1 MVSREFR
8 SFLPRTLNTSRRSAQ
23 DRAGTHALL
32 GLKSPGRFAAM
43 LASRVGKAL
52 GVGGVESSIQRLED
66 RTLLDGSPTN
76 PLVLTAGT
84 EGRFTGVQTISSP
97 TDADYW
103 EFIAPANAFVSALAD
118 TSNEANRNLDSS
130 VRVLLGSTGAV
141 VATGENNG
149 SLTSG
154 FQKDGWVGFNA
165 TQGTRYIIEVR
176 GQTASTGPYTLRMR
190 GTNFTFSVGGQD
202 LTVNPPIDR
211 GIGFETGT
219 PAPDITPFGAI
230 APTPILG
237 QLGGTGA
244 LNTRTRQDEMIYR
257 WTAPTNSLYNTLV
270 TVNAQST
277 DQTNLTQRL
286 DTHLDIYDSNG
297 NLIISD
303 QQSGR
308 INDAALAFKATA
320 GATYF
325 IRVRSDEVSNAN
337 RALATGPFFLVFDAQ
352 PEVLQLDK
360 ISRRGTAGGS
370 LVAFQEPL
378 QQPSPNMPDPV
389 FQTASWKFK
398 AEGSGLAIVTVTGA
412 PLNPM
417 QNPAVSLYNSAGTRV
432 AFADD
437 TFGLIPQLE
446 VQLVGGQEYYIVVDG
461 FEIQGGTDY
470 VFFVEANHTIDNTID
485 DHPDLT
491 GATLTDARRNASE
504 ATALPWSNPFTFNDA
519 DGNPLRDR
527 GLRVSANGS
536 GRLQQGGDTDL
547 FQFTPPVDMLMDYD
561 GNNDDNGTSLY
572 LGGGFDIQ
580 GRGKSFPNYSR
591 GMVGFDGGDVFTTG
605 KQNVVI
611 LNGVPVQQGFVDN
624 PATPDTNGPV
634 IFTSYDWQPFTNETN
649 TLPRRLVVGG
659 DFIYQEV
666 VNGQIVQVTNLLA
679 WQLIGGRYQ
688 WNRGQGPQF
697 LGSVDGPVYAL
708 IQYNPS
714 AFDPDDSDPLPTIPD
729 PGIPSLFVGGD
740 FDTPGDNLAAFNPA
754 DGWFEP
760 PVNPDVAATEV
771 ASGPVRA
778 FAIYD
783 AQDAG
788 DGREAQDNEPPDP
801 DLDAV
806 PDPGNPPQALYIGGS
821 FNQGLIGWNGA
832 NRFTLSVGSEPVDIN
847 GDPTG
852 DGTPPPVGNID
863 GSVYSLAVYTI
874 DLDNYLD
881 SDGTNL
887 DPSGDPVGGNTNDAP
902 VEMLFIGG
910 DFTGRDGFDSPGL
923 LAWGAR
929 RSVLNGELND
939 TELVEYSPAL
949 EFADLGLPIFGTVH
963 ALQPWTPAQLNV
975 STGTPTEF
983 LAMGGA
989 FTSGDFAN
997 LALFAPNSHLA
1008 LELTG
1013 ALSVGTNGPV
1023 YTLAT
1028 FQDDDEPLQEN
1039 DLDSGSANSTLYVG
1053 GAFTQVV
1060 FDDGTTMATSNIAY
1074 LNAVTGDGALPDDSF
1089 SWGALP
1095 EGVQYETDVPGRTA
1109 SVRTLAAFDDGL
1121 AGTWDRND
1129 RPATRL
1135 ALELTG
1141 AFADQADFTI
1151 RILDSNFNEVFP
1163 GQGGQALGVS
1173 NLEEPPGDGDPDNPG
1188 MRDPSIGRTNRVTG
1202 YDGIPL
1208 VGGQVYYLSIEGTG
1222 TGRYDFTIT
1231 ADSGARRVKLNR
1243 DGTLTEDQSFPLA
1256 DINTTL
1262 PGVPLAF
1269 GGNDTQITNT
1279 FASEQSRE
1287 GDFNAGI
1294 RRLLDAFGDS
1304 DLLVDRAGGTS
1315 LTEMRHL
1322 REKPSERTA
1331 SMLRGGQG
1339 IISDIN
1345 DTDLY
1350 FFRAASTGFAEVRL
1364 STAAIADNFQQTEID
1379 YRLSYPPIAGNGATV
1394 ITDVP
1399 TPIPAYESNLD
1410 GAIRVFGNDFSQV
1423 AYNDDNP
1430 AFQYSIPGDRMLSR
1444 LAADAQ
1450 GNAVAYEFNQ
1460 RDSRVVFPVVADNV
1474 YFIQVESGQ
1483 RWRVANPPE
1492 FYDNVPDAT
1501 DPRVA
1506 NTDPDIDWRYAI
1518 GSYQL
1523 IFNTMTQQ
1531 FSDLENGQVVLDDHG
1546 DVLATNQFAPYLATP
1561 IPIGSDPQNSGS
1573 NGVGVATGFINN
1585 TPNKPNDIDLFKF
1598 SNPGKGNVIVTL
1610 SRADGSTLTAT
1621 LAVFR
1626 EGPQNVGDATNLGNG
1641 RLQINTTSFN
1651 GEEFFV
1657 QITGVAASEGGYR
1670 IDIQT
1675 LPFVDDYS
1683 DKFRWW
1689 EATNISLEDASG
1701 IGFIAG
1707 NIEVPGDSDVFKF
1720 QFPDYDLINVTVR
1733 ALDNS
1738 LVPRVTVYEISENP
1752 LGNGSITHPFYL
1764 QIASTSRT
1772 EAPPVGTTE
1781 VTVRASVSPDRSTS
1795 FAPPNDR
1802 SYPNYFIVVEGFDP
1816 TTDAGRYEL
1825 TINFASTDDHA
1836 DAVPLAGDVTYNI
1849 SQLAFATNVTIDAI
1863 TGQGSRAGNIEV
1875 SSDTDLFTFES
1886 PASGPV
1892 SVNLTRALGST
1903 FRGRVSIMDAA
1914 GNLLGTRG
1922 VLGDNTST
1930 SPVTATV
1937 PFVARGT
1944 RLYIVV
1950 DPVSPNVNTTLIGT
1964 YSISVQTPSVDDHA
1978 NRSEYSLA
1986 TPIAIVASTGR
1997 GQLGGSSVGV
2007 NNPRIN
2013 TSADT
2018 DLFYFFNI
2026 ATGSHTV
2033 QVAPLSATSAGLR
2046 PRIEIYQAV
2055 FNSQGTEIAQN
2066 LVGSADAANVLDP
2079 VTFTF
2084 NVSSLLSKYYVLVVP
2099 LAGSADTG
2107 EYRISIQGPIP
2118 DVLPPG
2124 TDTGEIDFNAPTT
2137 IVLND
2142 RTGDGSTLR
2151 QGSRPQLPEINPS
2164 GDRDLYSFTT
2174 VAPGRVFIRLSL
2186 PDGSTLLGR
2195 MDVYRR
2201 NQDTSI
2207 SLIGSDE
2214 VNNFGSAAKFDFA
2227 APAGQTIFVVVDAP
2241 GDSTG
2246 SYTLEV
2252 DTQPLVNQ
2260 LVYPEGY
2267 ATNLISEFIP
2277 IVNPNPF
2284 PINYTVKLYYS
2295 FEDGNGGRLVDT
2307 FSTRTIGANTRDG
2320 VTINAPINGSIV
2332 QDGPVRQN
2340 VPYSLVVEYQYP
2352 NTFVNTQGQ
2361 TVAVDPAN
2369 IQPLGAT
2376 LSHYDFGSST
2386 GDAFTSRVSDRWAF
2400 PRLERAPGST
2410 LNYVV
2415 VWNPHDFAVDMQ
2427 LVAYLQNG
2435 QQITLPGNGEYRR
2448 IEANRREGFGIDD
2461 FAQLGT
2467 GIFSA
2472 VLTARVA
2479 PESNGS
2485 TDPAKAAVFEG
2496 VVAAVSAYRIG
2507 AGQEA
2512 AFGAIGDADMGSR
2525 KGAITNLT
2533 QGNGVTS
2540 EIVIFNPSNNPASV
2554 TLNSKFIRTGITGF
2568 SRVIQVGPGRSTVVN
2583 ASTLGIT
2590 PGQPVGI
2597 TYTSNIDVSV
2607 QSVEFQR
2614 GDADSASPRYTAGT
2628 RFLFGDAF
2636 IDARTA
2642 GRLYFETL
2650 WVYNPTNTVST
2661 IDIKLNFYNRPSQ
2674 PTSTISINVPANGF
2688 SELRLHERSEI
2699 LSSGGPT
2706 WFAVDATS
2714 RNNLPFM
2721 MTMEHYDLFL
2731 GGGWAASG
2739 VPYGIQVPL
2748 EQIR

>member
-1 MVSREFR
+1 M
-8 SFLPRTLNTSRRSAQ
+8 LN
-23 DRAGTHALL
+23 
-32 GLKSPGRFAAM
+32 SPGRLAAM

-66 RTLLDGSPTN
+66 RSLLDGSPTN
-76 PLVLTAGT
+76 PLTLTAGT
-84 EGRFTGVQTISSP
+84 QGRFTGVQTISSP

-130 VRVLLGSTGAV
+130 VRVLLASTGAV

-149 SLTSG
+149 TLTSG

-165 TQGTRYIIEVR
+165 TAGTRYIIEVR
-176 GQTASTGPYTLRMR
+176 GQTATTGPYTLRMR

-202 LTVNPPIDR
+202 QTVNPPVDR

-219 PAPDITPFGAI
+219 PAPDITPFGAV

-244 LNTRTRQDEMIYR
+244 INTRTRQDEMIYH
-257 WTAPTNSLYNTLV
+257 WTAPSNSLYNTLV

-277 DQTNLTQRL
+277 EQTTLSQRL

-337 RALATGPFFLVFDAQ
+337 RQLATGPFFLVFDAQ
-352 PEVLQLDK
+352 PEILSLDK
-360 ISRRGTAGGS
+360 ISRRGTGGGS

-398 AEGSGLAIVTVTGA
+398 AEGSGLAILTVTGA

-417 QNPAVSLYNSAGTRV
+417 QNPAVSLYNSAGTRI

-437 TFGLIPQLE
+437 TFGVIPQLE
-446 VQLVGGQEYYIVVDG
+446 VQLVGGEEYFIVVDG
-461 FEIQGGTDY
+461 YELQGGTDY
-470 VFFVEANHTIDNTID
+470 TFFLEANHTIDATLD
-485 DHPDLT
+485 DHPDRLPVGT
-491 GATLTDARRNASE
+491 PLTDNRRNASE
-504 ATALPWSNPFTFNDA
+504 ATALPWSDPFTLNDA

-527 GLRVSANGS
+527 GLRVSATGS
-536 GRLQQGGDTDL
+536 GRLHTGGDTDL

-580 GRGKSFPNYSR
+580 GRGTSIPNYSR
-591 GMVGFDGGDVFTTG
+591 GVVGFDGGDVFTTG
-605 KQNVVI
+605 KQNI
-611 LNGVPVQQGFVDN
+611 AFLANGTPVQQGFVDN
-624 PATPDTNGPV
+624 PATPGTNGPV
-634 IFTSYDWQPFTNETN
+634 IFTSFDWQPFTSETN
-649 TLPRRLVVGG
+649 TLARRLVVGG

-666 VNGQIVQVTNLLA
+666 VNGNLVQVTNLLA

-697 LGSVDGPVYAL
+697 LGSVDGPVYAM

-714 AFDPDDSDPLPTIPD
+714 TFDPDDADPETPIPD
-729 PGIPSLFVGGD
+729 PGIPSLFIGGD
-740 FDTPGDNLAAFNPA
+740 FDAPGDNLAAFNPGA
-754 DGWFEP
+754 GWFEP

-778 FAIYD
+778 FAVYD
-783 AQDAG
+783 APDAG
-788 DGREAQDNEPPDP
+788 AGRAAEDNDPPTP
-801 DLDAV
+801 DVDAV
-806 PDPGNPPQALYIGGS
+806 PDPGDPPQALYIGGS
-821 FNQGLIGWNGA
+821 FAQGLIGWNGN
-832 NRFTLSVGSEPVDIN
+832 NRFTLSVGSEPVDAN

-874 DLDNYLD
+874 DLDDYID

-887 DPSGDPVGGNTNDAP
+887 DPSGDPVDGNTDDAP
-902 VEMLFIGG
+902 QELLFIGG

-923 LAWGAR
+923 LAWGAA
-929 RSVLNGELND
+929 RSVLNGEINEP
-939 TELVEYSPAL
+939 ELPEYSPAL
-949 EFADLGLPIFGTVH
+949 EFLDMGLPIFGTVH

-975 STGTPTEF
+975 STGTPTPF
-983 LAMGGA
+983 LAVGGA
-989 FTSGDFAN
+989 FTSDNFAN

-1008 LELTG
+1008 LALTG
-1013 ALSVGTNGPV
+1013 AAALGTNGPV
-1023 YTLAT
+1023 YTLAA
-1028 FQDDDEPLQEN
+1028 FQDDDEPLEEGT
-1039 DLDSGSANSTLYVG
+1039 LDSGSANPTLYVG
-1053 GAFTQVV
+1053 GAFTQIV
-1060 FDDGTTMATSNIAY
+1060 FDGAPPMAASNVAY

-1109 SVRTLAAFDDGL
+1109 SVRTLSAFDDGL

-1135 ALELTG
+1135 AVELTG
-1141 AFADQADFTI
+1141 TFADQADFNI
-1151 RILDSNFNEVFP
+1151 RIFDSNFVEVFP
-1163 GQGGQALGVS
+1163 GQGGQALGFS

-1202 YDGIPL
+1202 YDGITL
-1208 VGGQVYYLSIEGTG
+1208 VGGQVYYLSVEGTG
-1222 TGRYDFTIT
+1222 TGRYNVSVT

-1243 DGTLTEDQSFPLA
+1243 DGTLTEDQSFALA
-1256 DINTTL
+1256 DMNTTL
-1262 PGVPLAF
+1262 ASLPLAF
-1269 GGNDTQITNT
+1269 GANSAQITGIM
-1279 FASEQSRE
+1279 ADEQSRE
-1287 GDFNAGI
+1287 GDFNNGI
-1294 RRLLDAFGDS
+1294 RRLLGAFGDS
-1304 DLLVDRAGGTS
+1304 DLLVDRSSGIS
-1315 LTEMRHL
+1315 LTESRHL
-1322 REKPSERTA
+1322 REKPSDRTA
-1331 SMLRGGQG
+1331 SWLRGGQG

-1350 FFRAASTGFAEVRL
+1350 FFRAATTGFAEIRL
-1364 STAAIADNFQQTEID
+1364 STAGIVDNFQQTEID
-1379 YRLSYPPIAGNGATV
+1379 YRLSYPPITGNGATV
-1394 ITDVP
+1394 VGTTDLP
-1399 TPIPAYESNLD
+1399 LGPYESNFD
-1410 GAIRVFGNDFSQV
+1410 GAVRVFGNDFSQI

-1430 AFQYSIPGDRMLSR
+1430 AFQYTVTGDRMTSQF
-1444 LAADAQ
+1444 ATNENGGPVTYQ
-1450 GNAVAYEFNQ
+1450 FNP

-1474 YFIQVESGQ
+1474 YFIQVESAQ
-1483 RWRVANPPE
+1483 RWRVPNPPE
-1492 FYDNVPDAT
+1492 FYDNVPDDT
-1501 DPRVA
+1501 DPRIA
-1506 NTDPDIDWRYAI
+1506 NVDPDIDWRYAI

-1523 IFNTMTQQ
+1523 MFNTMTEQ
-1531 FSDLENGQVVLDDHG
+1531 FSDLENGQVVLDDHI
-1546 DVLATNQFAPYLATP
+1546 DVLGNDAGNAPYLATP
-1561 IPIGSDPQNSGS
+1561 IPIGDDPQISGS
-1573 NGVGVATGFINN
+1573 NGHGVATGFINN
-1585 TPNKPNDIDLFKF
+1585 TPNKPIDVDLFKF
-1598 SNPGKGNVIVTL
+1598 TNPGSGNVIITL
-1610 SRADGSTLTAT
+1610 SRANGSSLTAA

-1626 EGPQNVGDATNLGNG
+1626 EGPPASNVGDPTNLGNG
-1641 RLQINTTSFN
+1641 RLQINTTSFP
-1651 GEEFFV
+1651 GEEFYIQV
-1657 QITGVAASEGGYR
+1657 TGVAASEGGYR
-1670 IDIQT
+1670 IDVQT
-1675 LPFVDDYS
+1675 LPFVDDYGN
-1683 DKFRWW
+1683 KFRWW
-1689 EATNISLEDASG
+1689 EATNIDLEDASG
-1701 IGFIAG
+1701 VGFVAG
-1707 NIEVPGDSDVFKF
+1707 RINVPGDTDVFKF

-1733 ALDNS
+1733 TLDQT
-1738 LVPRVTVYEISENP
+1738 LRPRVTVYEISENP
-1752 LGNGSITHPFYL
+1752 LGGGAITHPFYL

-1772 EAPPVGTTE
+1772 EPPAQGTTE

-1795 FAPPNDR
+1795 FPPPNDR

-1816 TTDAGRYEL
+1816 TVDSGRYEL

-1836 DAVPLAGDVTYNI
+1836 DAVPLAGDASYDI
-1849 SQLAFATNVTIDAI
+1849 SQLAFATNVTIDPI
-1863 TGQGSRAGNIEV
+1863 TGAGSRSGNIEI
-1875 SSDTDLFTFES
+1875 SSDTDLFTFET

-1892 SVNLTRALGST
+1892 SVNLTRALGSN
-1903 FRGRVSIMDAA
+1903 FRGRISFMDSA

-1922 VLGDNTST
+1922 VLGDNLST
-1930 SPVTATV
+1930 DPVTATV
-1937 PFVARGT
+1937 PFVTRGT

-1950 DPVSPNVNTTLIGT
+1950 EPVSPNVNTALTGT
-1964 YSISVQTPSVDDHA
+1964 YNIAITTPSVDDHA
-1978 NRSEYSLA
+1978 NRSEYALA
-1986 TPIAIVASTGR
+1986 TPIAILASNGR
-1997 GQLGGSSVGV
+1997 GQLGGSSVGP

-2013 TSADT
+2013 SAADT
-2018 DLFYFFNI
+2018 DLFYFFSI

-2033 QVAPLSATSAGLR
+2033 EVAPLSATSTGLR

-2055 FNSQGTEIAQN
+2055 FNAQGTEIAQN
-2066 LVGSADAANVLDP
+2066 LVGTNDAAGVLDSA
-2079 VTFTF
+2079 TFTF
-2084 NVSSLLSKYYVLVVP
+2084 NVSSLLAKYYVLVVP

-2107 EYRISIQGPIP
+2107 EFRISIQGPIP
-2118 DVLPPG
+2118 TVQPPG
-2124 TDTGEIDFNAPTT
+2124 TDTGEIDFAAPTT

-2151 QGSRPQLPEINPS
+2151 QGLRPQLPEINPA

-2195 MDVYRR
+2195 IDVYRR
-2201 NQDTSI
+2201 NNDNSI

-2214 VNNFGSAAKFDFA
+2214 VNNFGSAANFDFA
-2227 APAGQTIFVVVDAP
+2227 APAGQMIFVVVDAP

-2295 FEDGNGGRLVDT
+2295 FADGNGGRLVDT
-2307 FSTRTIGANTRDG
+2307 FATRTIGANTRDG
-2320 VTINAPINGSIV
+2320 VTINAPIGGVIV
-2332 QDGPVRQN
+2332 QDGPVRQD

-2352 NTFVNTQGQ
+2352 TTYVNAQNQ

-2376 LSHYDFGSST
+2376 MSHYDFGSST
-2386 GDAFTSRVSDRWAF
+2386 GDAFTNRVSDRWAF

-2415 VWNPHDFAVDMQ
+2415 VWNPHDFAVEMQ
-2427 LVAYLQNG
+2427 LVAYMQNG
-2435 QQITLPGNGEYRR
+2435 QQITLPGNGEWRR
-2448 IEANRREGFGIDD
+2448 IEPNRREGFGIDD
-2461 FAQLGT
+2461 FSQLGT

-2472 VLTARVA
+2472 ILTARVA
-2479 PESNGS
+2479 PESNGT
-2485 TDPAKAAVFEG
+2485 TDPSKAAVFEG
-2496 VVAAVSAYRIG
+2496 VVAAVSAYRVG
-2507 AGQEA
+2507 TGQEA
-2512 AFGAIGDADMGSR
+2512 AFGAIGDADIGSR

-2540 EIVIFNPSNNPASV
+2540 EIVIFNPNNDPASV

-2568 SRVIQVGPGRSTVVN
+2568 SRVIQVGPGRSVVVN

-2597 TYTSNIDVSV
+2597 TYTSNINVSV

-2650 WVYNPTNTVST
+2650 WIYNPTNTVST

-2688 SELRLHERSEI
+2688 SELRLHERAEI

-2706 WFAVDATS
+2706 WFAIDATS

-2748 EQIR
+2748 QQIR